1 MINGHLA
8 CNTISTAARI
18 PTLATRADGIKLHIP
33 RICSPSLSLCRRCE
47 RLSAS
52 RSYFFACHG
61 HDRRIHPGGARCLD
75 RICRGRDRVTMAER
89 PRLKHQQ
96 RSQPTWLHAEG
107 VDSFHCPIQGDGWA
121 RFRRRRSLYSAR
133 CRRQAGFD
141 SSVASDGCKLNMPVI
156 PGRSP
161 GGFDVA
167 EPWGSHLFHSRLLG
181 TRFRLDIPR
190 PGVQNQRDPFVSIT
204 GLSPS

>member
-89 PRLKHQQ
+89 PWLKHQQ
-96 RSQPTWLHAEG
+96 RRQPTRLHAERVTRSIARFKAMAGLDSAGG
-107 VDSFHCPIQGDGWA
+107 VRFIRPVPATSRL
-121 RFRRRRSLYSAR
+121 RFRRSVGRV
-133 CRRQAGFD
+133 QA
-141 SSVASDGCKLNMPVI
+141 
-156 PGRSP
+156 
-161 GGFDVA
+161 
-167 EPWGSHLFHSRLLG
+167 E
-181 TRFRLDIPR
+181 
-190 PGVQNQRDPFVSIT
+190 
-204 GLSPS
+204 